1 LRTVIVSDLHVGS
14 RQRLDLV
21 RRPEVR
27 ERLLEA
33 VAGADQLVLLGDA
46 LELRDLPLARVLR
59 LAQPLLG
66 ALGSALRGGRIVL
79 VPGNHDH
86 QLAAGVLDGAGSLG
100 LGRQGPARGGAAGAV
115 ARLLDHPDVV
125 VSYPGF
131 WIRPDVWATHGHYMD
146 AHTAAA
152 TLECMTSALMQGVR
166 LRRRAPRSAEDYE
179 LALVPLYRAL
189 YALAQRPRLT
199 AATSAA
205 KRLLRVLERRAR
217 APQPPASQPMAQQP
231 TAPQSDAPQP
241 AAPQTAAPRPTA
253 PQTATAPPPAA
264 TAQLSDAQ
272 RPAAPQPAA
281 PQPAAPRL
289 DPAAGQD
296 GARVADV
303 MALLGGATVRAG
315 RAAGETRRAGAGPMI
330 EVLRTLGVDAAHVV
344 FGHTHRAFQVAPAG
358 GSRSLLT
365 STGSWVLERGRDELD
380 EAHLPGV
387 VTVVGAEGPPR
398 IERVLDA
405 RLLA

>member
-14 RQRLDLV
+14 RQRRDLL
-21 RRPEVR
+21 RRPAVR

-33 VAGADQLVLLGDA
+33 VAGADELVLLGDA

-59 LAQPLLG
+59 LAQPLLS
-66 ALGSALRGGRIVL
+66 ALGGALRGGRIVL

-86 QLAAGVLDGAGSLG
+86 RLAAPVLDSAAPLG
-100 LGRQGPARGGAAGAV
+100 LGRQAPARGGAAGAV
-115 ARLLDHPDVV
+115 ALALDHPDVV

-179 LALVPLYRAL
+179 LALAPLYRAL

-205 KRLLRVLERRAR
+205 KRLLRVLEQRAR
-217 APQPPASQPMAQQP
+217 APQPPAPPPAGASQAA
-231 TAPQSDAPQP
+231 APAPAGAARRAIAAQP
-241 AAPQTAAPRPTA
+241 A
-253 PQTATAPPPAA
+253 APPPAA
-264 TAQLSDAQ
+264 S
-272 RPAAPQPAA
+272 QPAA
-281 PQPAAPRL
+281 PPLAPIH
-289 DPAAGQD
+289 D
-296 GARVADV
+296 GTWVADV
-303 MALLGGATVRAG
+303 MALLGGATARAG
-315 RAAGETRRAGAGPMI
+315 PAAGETRRAGIGPMI
-330 EVLRTLGVDAAHVV
+330 EVLRTLSVDAAHVV
-344 FGHTHRAFQVAPAG
+344 FGHTHRAFQVAAPT
-358 GSRSLLT
+358 GSRSQLT
-365 STGSWVLERGRDELD
+365 STGSWVLERGNDELD
-380 EAHLPGV
+380 ESHRPGV
-387 VTVVGAEGPPR
+387 VTVVGSDGPPR

-405 RLLA
+405 RQIA

>member
-14 RQRLDLV
+14 RQRLDLL
-21 RRPEVR
+21 RRPAVR

-33 VAGADQLVLLGDA
+33 ICGADQLVLLGDA
-46 LELRDLPLARVLR
+46 LELRDLPLAHVLG

-86 QLAAGVLDGAGSLG
+86 RLAAPVLAGAGALG
-100 LGRQGPARGGAAGAV
+100 LGRQARAREGAAGAV
-115 ARLLDHPDVV
+115 AAALGHPDVV

-166 LRRRAPRSAEDYE
+166 LRRRAPARAEDYE
-179 LALVPLYRAL
+179 LVLGPLYRAL
-189 YALAQRPRLT
+189 YALAQRSRLT
-199 AATSAA
+199 TAASAA
-205 KRLLRVLERRAR
+205 KRLLRVLEQRAR
-217 APQPPASQPMAQQP
+217 
-231 TAPQSDAPQP
+231 
-241 AAPQTAAPRPTA
+241 RPGPVA
-253 PQTATAPPPAA
+253 
-264 TAQLSDAQ
+264 AQ
-272 RPAAPQPAA
+272 RAPGP
-281 PQPAAPRL
+281 
-289 DPAAGQD
+289 D

-303 MALLGGATVRAG
+303 MALLGGATARAG
-315 RAAGETRRAGAGPMI
+315 RVAGETRRAGSGPMR

-344 FGHTHRAFQVAPAG
+344 FGHTHRAFQVAASD
-358 GSRSLLT
+358 GSPSLLT
-365 STGSWVLERGRDELD
+365 STGSWVLERTRDELD
-380 EAHLPGV
+380 EAHVPGV
-387 VTVVGAEGPPR
+387 VTVVGSDGPPR

-405 RLLA
+405 GQIARSGRPQGLGGQARSARGAGKGAA